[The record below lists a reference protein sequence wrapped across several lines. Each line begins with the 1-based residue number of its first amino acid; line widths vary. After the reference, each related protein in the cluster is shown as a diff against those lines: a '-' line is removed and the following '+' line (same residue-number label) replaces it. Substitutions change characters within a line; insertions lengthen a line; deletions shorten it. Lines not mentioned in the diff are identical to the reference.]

1 MVVYT
6 PFILF
11 YGQDANGDCY
21 VNLLSSPDKKQ
32 NGTISGLSCYNRSPS
47 GDYRHPLVVEE
58 NLGGLKASSHPHPV
72 YKAKPPTPCWSII
85 KMQRVFWPLTVEA
98 CGGEEP
104 CQVGNFFF
112 FKGGGRIQAFRFLPC
127 TIVCCT
133 LVLGHAESTTILFS
147 SVVESPP
154 KPCYQKMA
162 GNPQAAMMSI
172 KPTASQVIT
181 LIAGQDG
188 RQDRLAETNRRR
200 GLVYLGR

>member
-112 FKGGGRIQAFRFLPC
+112 FKGGDVYKPFDFCHAQLFAVPLSWAMLNQRPFCFLPS
-127 TIVCCT
+127 
-133 LVLGHAESTTILFS
+133 LNVLPNHATKKWQGIHKL
-147 SVVESPP
+147 
-154 KPCYQKMA
+154 
-162 GNPQAAMMSI
+162 
-172 KPTASQVIT
+172 
-181 LIAGQDG
+181 
-188 RQDRLAETNRRR
+188 R
-200 GLVYLGR
+200 